1 MCDAR
6 FHDLFLSSIVFG
18 SPSLVL
24 LATTVFG
31 FLCRYGG
38 QARPTGR
45 VQLLTHL
52 AYLGY
57 CFNPVSFY
65 YCLDASEEEI
75 ETVVAEV
82 RLFLVFVP
90 LSFMFFVDVRLMVK
104 RGWVAFVRSG
114 VRK

>member
-1 MCDAR
+1 M
-6 FHDLFLSSIVFG
+6 FG
-18 SPSLVL
+18 YYCCTAVSP
-24 LATTVFG
+24 
-31 FLCRYGG
+31 

-65 YCLDASEEEI
+65 YCLDASEKEI

-82 RLFLVFVP
+82 RALLVF
-90 LSFMFFVDVRLMVK
+90 SRCWKVD
-104 RGWVAFVRSG
+104 G
-114 VRK
+114 V